1 MSILR
6 DFREEL
12 GVDPEPLHRRLLR
25 SGVRPVELAEAV
37 QEYLREQQEVTDD
50 GVRAPN
56 VLRITLGT
64 KDHERLARY
73 GVTLPRALGMVVVE
87 TAAEHGWM
95 LLGPVKVRIDRDE
108 LVSPGAYRL
117 VGRIEPV
124 DGWNPGPDGD
134 AGHDGASGRND
145 QDSERHDGE
154 GDGHDPSH
162 GRDDEGV
169 TRIDAQ
175 ASSVASPVEAGGV
188 TDPTLA
194 VRTGVDAGT
203 DLILDGRRVTA
214 GRGGACDLVVR
225 DTTVSREHAAFVL
238 RGDVWWVLD
247 LGSTNGTRVN
257 GLRAA
262 EHPIVPGDRIEL
274 GDIVVEFVE
283 A

>member
-6 DFREEL
+6 DFRTEL
-12 GVDPEPLHRRLLR
+12 GDDPEPLHLRLLR
-25 SGVRPVELAEAV
+25 NGVRPVELAEAV
-37 QEYLREQQEVTDD
+37 QEYLREQQDVTDD
-50 GVRAPN
+50 GVRVPN
-56 VLRITLGT
+56 VLRITVGT

-73 GVTLPRALGMVVVE
+73 GITLPRALGSVVVE
-87 TAAEHGWM
+87 TVADAGWN
-95 LLGPVKVRIDRDE
+95 LVGPVKVRIDRDE
-108 LVSPGAYRL
+108 LIKPGAFRL

-124 DGWNPGPDGD
+124 DGWGPSDPGPAPAAATATAT
-134 AGHDGASGRND
+134 AGVSVLG
-145 QDSERHDGE
+145 
-154 GDGHDPSH
+154 
-162 GRDDEGV
+162 GV
-169 TRIDAQ
+169 TGAEVSAGTTTD
-175 ASSVASPVEAGGV
+175 AGGV

-194 VRTGVDAGT
+194 VRTGVDAGAT
-203 DLILDGRRVTA
+203 LVLDGRRVTA
-214 GRGGACDLVVR
+214 GRGSSCDLVVR

>member
-1 MSILR
+1 MSILG
-6 DFREEL
+6 DFRDEL
-12 GVDPEPLHRRLLR
+12 GVDPEPIHRRLLR
-25 SGVRPVELAEAV
+25 SGVRPAELAEAV

-73 GVTLPRALGMVVVE
+73 GIALPRALGMVVVE
-87 TAAEHGWM
+87 TAAENGWN

-124 DGWNPGPDGD
+124 DGWGHDGGHDSGHDDGD
-134 AGHDGASGRND
+134 ASG
-145 QDSERHDGE
+145 
-154 GDGHDPSH
+154 GDGGH
-162 GRDDEGV
+162 GSDAVSDGDRV
-169 TRIDAQ
+169 TRIDAP
-175 ASSVASPVEAGGV
+175 ASSEETGGV

-203 DLILDGRRVTA
+203 TLILDGSRVTA

>member
-6 DFREEL
+6 DFRYEL
-12 GVDPEPLHRRLLR
+12 GEDPEPLHRRVLR
-25 SGVRPVELAEAV
+25 GGVRPTELAEAV

-56 VLRITLGT
+56 VLRITLAT

-73 GVTLPRALGMVVVE
+73 GVALPRALGTVVVE
-87 TAAEHGWM
+87 TAAEHGWT

-108 LVSPGAYRL
+108 LVKPGAYRL

-124 DGWNPGPDGD
+124 DGWGPVETPSAPD
-134 AGHDGASGRND
+134 AGTTSGT
-145 QDSERHDGE
+145 
-154 GDGHDPSH
+154 DPSTA
-162 GRDDEGV
+162 GTAGPIAAND
-169 TRIDAQ
+169 
-175 ASSVASPVEAGGV
+175 AGGV
-188 TDPTLA
+188 TDPTLI
-194 VRTGVDAGT
+194 VRTGVDAGAT
-203 DLILDGRRVTA
+203 LVLDGRRVTA
-214 GRGGACDLVVR
+214 GRGSGCDLTVR
-225 DTTVSREHAAFVL
+225 DTTVSREHAALVL

-262 EHPIVPGDRIEL
+262 EHPVTPGDRIEL
-274 GDIVVEFVE
+274 GDVVVEFVE

>member
-12 GVDPEPLHRRLLR
+12 GVNLEPLHRRLFR
-25 SGVRPVELAEAV
+25 SGVRPTELAEAV

-73 GVTLPRALGMVVVE
+73 GVALPRALGMVVVE
-87 TAAEHGWM
+87 TAAENSWI

-108 LVSPGAYRL
+108 FVSPGAYRL

-124 DGWNPGPDGD
+124 DGWHPERDSV
-134 AGHDGASGRND
+134 GA
-145 QDSERHDGE
+145 
-154 GDGHDPSH
+154 GDGHAGD
-162 GRDDEGV
+162 GGIDTEADDVEGV
-169 TRIDAQ
+169 RLIDRPAP
-175 ASSVASPVEAGGV
+175 PVEVGGV

-203 DLILDGRRVTA
+203 MLILDGRRVTA
-214 GRGGACDLVVR
+214 GRGSACDLVVR

-247 LGSTNGTRVN
+247 LGSTNGTRIN

-262 EHPIVPGDRIEL
+262 EHPITTGDRIEL